1 MIWWQWTFAAIAV
14 GYLGFVIRCMWQD
27 HDAWMKQHRK
37 QREKIA
43 WDQAC
48 EERRLLED
56 ALKRAPFKPLIVPYE
71 SPWDYTRRC
80 ADMGCIKLKPW
91 EPSWNYMRMLEEIN
105 VSVHATIS
113 VKVWITEIDGL
124 FHRVGK
130 LPLDNG
136 QHTPVLLCNPNVR
149 VETDIVEYA
158 RDMHPLIN
166 CLMCIATAKD

>member
-1 MIWWQWTFAAIAV
+1 MTWWPWCFAAAAI
-14 GYLGFVIRCMWQD
+14 GYLGFVIRCMWRD
-27 HDAWMKQHRK
+27 HDEWMKQYRK
-37 QREKIA
+37 QRAKIA

-48 EERRLLED
+48 EERRILED
-56 ALKRAPFKPLIVPYE
+56 ALKTAPFKSLIVPYE

-91 EPSWNYMRMLEEIN
+91 EPSWNYMRAIEPDVRL
-105 VSVHATIS
+105 TIS
-113 VKVWITEIDGL
+113 VKLWITEIDGL

-136 QHTPVLLCNPNVR
+136 QHTPVLLCDPTVR
-149 VETDIVEYA
+149 VETEVVEFD
-158 RDMHPLIN
+158 RDFHPLIN